1 MPAEAIRR
9 RIKPAEERRREIL
22 DAAVRLFGERGFDE
36 TTVQDIAEASGVA
49 TGTVYLYFPSK
60 ERLLHAIHEQFHEGL
75 EGRFAEAGL
84 ALVARKDRGETIDH
98 RTAVDEIFDAL
109 VGYSR
114 ERSDLWEVMWRYIPR
129 LESTE
134 EVTELEHGHIRF
146 LAEAFRLGQEHG
158 FIRTSDPE
166 MAAYLF
172 SAVNLAIGRAIGL
185 GDPPDLD
192 RFLAQARELYYRALG
207 PGTEG

>member
-1 MPAEAIRR
+1 MTLRERRSREAPDVRR
-9 RIKPAEERRREIL
+9 RQVT
-22 DAAVRLFGERGFDE
+22 DAALALFLQDGYEQ
-36 TTVQDIAEASGVA
+36 TTVAAIARRAGVA

-75 EGRFAEAGL
+75 EARFAEAGL

-109 VGYSR
+109 IGYSR

-129 LESTE
+129 LESTQ

-207 PGTEG
+207 PGTGG